1 MSSTVQGQRD
11 GVSVRRGGADGTT
24 DPPNLSVCAEEMAHY
39 LHAMGDGNTSC
50 QERSPLVHRNHSVH
64 IRDLPPVE
72 VIFGRTSRMDVVR
85 AKLERVAPTTLP
97 VLFQGESG
105 TGKEIFAKLLH
116 ASSERAKSAW
126 VKLICP
132 AIPNSLFESELFGY
146 EKGAFT
152 GAYSSKRGIVELA
165 HGGSL
170 FLDEV
175 GSLDLSVQA
184 KLLQV
189 LQDGSFLRVGGHETR
204 KIDTRIISSANG
216 NLQMQTE
223 EGSLRLDFFARINVV
238 TIDLPPL
245 RERIADLPVLIDY
258 FLDVYSKEYQS
269 SRKPLSDGTLRM
281 MQKFRWPGNIRQLE
295 NIIRSYVLIG
305 SEEAVA
311 DQLVPG
317 PVSET
322 LPEINLANPI
332 SLKELTKVATRNLEL
347 RVITEA
353 LRANGWNRQKT
364 AKWLNISYR
373 SLLYKLDGDASHIP
387 GRSYRYRSP
396 SGDS

>member
-1 MSSTVQGQRD
+1 V
-11 GVSVRRGGADGTT
+11 
-24 DPPNLSVCAEEMAHY
+24 
-39 LHAMGDGNTSC
+39 
-50 QERSPLVHRNHSVH
+50 
-64 IRDLPPVE
+64 
-72 VIFGRTSRMDVVR
+72 
-85 AKLERVAPTTLP
+85 
-97 VLFQGESG
+97 
-105 TGKEIFAKLLH
+105 
-116 ASSERAKSAW
+116 
-126 VKLICP
+126 
-132 AIPNSLFESELFGY
+132 
-146 EKGAFT
+146 
-152 GAYSSKRGIVELA
+152 
-165 HGGSL
+165 
-170 FLDEV
+170 
-175 GSLDLSVQA
+175 
-184 KLLQV
+184 
-189 LQDGSFLRVGGHETR
+189 
-204 KIDTRIISSANG
+204 
-216 NLQMQTE
+216 QTE

-245 RERIADLPVLIDY
+245 RERTADLPVLIDY

-317 PVSET
+317 PISEMV
-322 LPEINLANPI
+322 PEIDLANPI
-332 SLKELTKVATRNLEL
+332 SLKDLTKVATRNLEL

-396 SGDS
+396 SGDN